1 VKDYLRELVEERS
14 PLGFDPRNV
23 VREYLQARI
32 LGSLQSSGAML
43 SIAFQGGTALRFL
56 HGLQRFSEDLDFA
69 LEDRRHD
76 FDLRHSLRRIGSTLE
91 AEGYDVDLQVNDS
104 STVHSAL
111 VKLRG
116 LLFELG
122 VSPRRDQVLRVKI
135 EVDTNPPAGATVETT
150 LVRRHLTLRLYHHDR
165 ASMLGGKLHAVLH
178 RPWTKGRDLFDL
190 LWYLSDRE
198 WPEPN
203 LVLLNNALRQTGWT
217 GDALGPESWRGSL
230 RTRLQELDW
239 DRAVSDVRPFL
250 EPGANI
256 ELLTLENL
264 LTLL

>member
-1 VKDYLRELVEERS
+1 MKDHLRELVEERS

-56 HGLQRFSEDLDFA
+56 YGL
-69 LEDRRHD
+69 
-76 FDLRHSLRRIGSTLE
+76 
-91 AEGYDVDLQVNDS
+91 
-104 STVHSAL
+104 
-111 VKLRG
+111 KMRG

-122 VSPRRDQVLRVKI
+122 VSPRADQVLRVKI

-165 ASMLGGKLHAVLH
+165 ASMLAGKLHAVLH

-217 GDALGPESWRGSL
+217 GDALEPESWRNSL

-250 EPGANI
+250 EPSANI
-256 ELLTLENL
+256 ELLTLEDL